1 MRELGARWPSVRD
14 SVERAVAAIRSGRPV
29 VVVDAD
35 RQNEGDLIFAA
46 EHATTELLAFVIRH
60 TSGFVCVALPA
71 DDCNRLGLP
80 PMSYASGDKYAAA
93 YRVSVDLRGRGTG
106 ISAADRATTIAALAS
121 SSAQSAH
128 FTRPGHVVPL
138 AARDGG
144 VLQRPGRTEAAVDL
158 ARLAGLRPAG
168 GLCEIVSTDTP
179 SEMAHGPELERF
191 AAEHGIEIVGIGD
204 LVAYRRRTESQV
216 RRHADAAL
224 PTSHG
229 EFRAVGYRGVHDGA
243 EHMALVAGD
252 VHGTDV
258 PVHVHTECLT
268 GDVFGSTAC
277 DCRKDLD
284 RGLATV
290 AGERRGVIVYIRA
303 QGRPYAC
310 GLSGAPSTGDSDR
323 TDTVVAS
330 ILADLEVTSVRSV
343 HHEASRP
350 IRIDRSSLRSATLAE
365 KTSA

>member
-71 DDCNRLGLP
+71 DDCNRLDLP

-144 VLQRPGRTEAAVDL
+144 VLQRPGRTEQLSTWLGLRACGQPVAS
-158 ARLAGLRPAG
+158 ARL
-168 GLCEIVSTDTP
+168 C
-179 SEMAHGPELERF
+179 
-191 AAEHGIEIVGIGD
+191 
-204 LVAYRRRTESQV
+204 RRT
-216 RRHADAAL
+216 RRA
-224 PTSHG
+224 
-229 EFRAVGYRGVHDGA
+229 RW
-243 EHMALVAGD
+243 HMGQNWSA
-252 VHGTDV
+252 
-258 PVHVHTECLT
+258 
-268 GDVFGSTAC
+268 S
-277 DCRKDLD
+277 R
-284 RGLATV
+284 
-290 AGERRGVIVYIRA
+290 
-303 QGRPYAC
+303 
-310 GLSGAPSTGDSDR
+310 PSTGS
-323 TDTVVAS
+323 
-330 ILADLEVTSVRSV
+330 
-343 HHEASRP
+343 
-350 IRIDRSSLRSATLAE
+350 RSSVSGIWWRTADALSHRCADMRMLRFRLHTASFAPSAIAVCMMAPNTWLWSLGMSTEPTCPSTCTRSA
-365 KTSA
+365 